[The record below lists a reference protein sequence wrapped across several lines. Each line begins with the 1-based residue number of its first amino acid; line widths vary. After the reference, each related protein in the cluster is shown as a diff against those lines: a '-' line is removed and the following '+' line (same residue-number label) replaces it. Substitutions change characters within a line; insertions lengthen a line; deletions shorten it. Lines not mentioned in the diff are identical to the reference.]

1 MKKIKKQSSAG
12 TFYSSDKTELENLF
26 LDYDKKL
33 KEKIIAPT
41 RAVIA
46 PHAGYIYSGA
56 LAYEAIKNIN
66 KNTKNFFI
74 IAPSHTYPLLTIGI
88 CDYEGFLTPFGTI
101 YQNLTITNDIKNK
114 LNLEYIN
121 DAFEKE
127 HSIEVQLPILK
138 YLNKDN
144 DFKIVPILTSYDSF
158 DLINQIIKEYWE
170 DENNSFII
178 SSDLSHFYNHSEA
191 QKIDKKTAQII
202 ESNEFIKFDRLRACG
217 HEGIYALKQFAKD
230 NNFSLIRMGLFNS
243 SKTTND
249 KTRVVGYGAWKLF
262 EESKNKYIKEY
273 FSNFILDLCKK
284 SIEQKGK
291 YFPKEYDC
299 VFDEL
304 GACFVTLEING
315 FLRGCI
321 GSIVAYE
328 PLINNL
334 VQNAYNAAY
343 KDPRFSPLSENEID
357 KIDIKVSVLSHPI
370 EIKFNDEEDLL
381 NNITPFID
389 GIIIKDGIYQAVYL
403 PSVWEQINNKKDF
416 LNSLKLKAG
425 LSKNHFSKTFQAFKF
440 YSEYITKLNS

>member
-1 MKKIKKQSSAG
+1 MEKIKQQLTAG
-12 TFYSSDKTELENLF
+12 VFYSSDKNELENLF
-26 LDYDKKL
+26 LDYDKTL

-46 PHAGYIYSGA
+46 PHAGYRYSGV

-66 KNTKNFFI
+66 KDTKNFFI
-74 IAPSHTYPLLTIGI
+74 IAPSHTYPLTTIGI
-88 CDYEGFLTPFGTI
+88 SDYDGFLTPFGTI
-101 YQNLTITNDIKNK
+101 YQNLAITNDIKNK
-114 LNLEYIN
+114 LNLNYIN
-121 DAFEKE
+121 EAFEKE

-144 DFKIVPILTSYDSF
+144 DFKIIPILTSYNSYEI
-158 DLINQIIKEYWE
+158 INQIISEYWE
-170 DENNSFII
+170 DKRNSFVI
-178 SSDLSHFYNHSEA
+178 SSDLSHFYSDSEA
-191 QKIDKKTAQII
+191 EKIDEKTAQII
-202 ESNEFIKFDRLRACG
+202 ESNEFIKFERPRACG
-217 HEGIYALKQFAKD
+217 HEGIYALKKFSKD
-230 NNFSLIRMGLFNS
+230 NDFSLIRIGLFNS
-243 SKTTND
+243 SKATND
-249 KTRVVGYGAWKLF
+249 KTRVVGYGAWKLY
-262 EESKNKYIKEY
+262 EENKNKYIKEY

-291 YFPKEYDC
+291 YFPKEYNC

-321 GSIVAYE
+321 GSVVAYE

-334 VQNAYNAAY
+334 VKNAYSAAY
-343 KDPRFSPLSENEID
+343 KDPRFSPLSEDEID
-357 KIDIKVSVLSHPI
+357 KIEIKVSILSHPI
-370 EIKFNDEEDLL
+370 EIEFSNEDDLL
-381 NNITPFID
+381 DNITPFKD

-416 LNSLKLKAG
+416 LNSLKMKAG

-440 YSEYITKLNS
+440 YSEYIKK